1 MGGELGSTTDAKA
14 LIPGDV
20 DALTDLADIMT
31 HWSKKFDKVGTNLRD
46 VKVPGWNGRAS
57 EAFWKSISKEKANWY
72 VASDHMS
79 GAATAITS
87 YISVLSWAQRQAAD
101 AIGKWDAGDHAGAQE
116 VLNTA
121 RTQVEEAA
129 GTLSTELGKL
139 SGGAPDSP
147 SWLTQ
152 ARELAKELGLGQSS
166 GGPGEDLWQYGN
178 NPADKHVRQWGHQDP
193 NANGE
198 DPNAPKKTS
207 WSVKI
212 AELSGGADVW
222 STDAKGETTVGGVKL
237 SGNAGVSLLGV
248 DGSAAAGIT
257 DGNLEL
263 KATGSAYL
271 AKAEASG
278 SAEYGILGAQVQGSA
293 LVGANAEAKA
303 TVGKDGLHA
312 GAEAFAGA
320 KAEGS
325 TSADVGGVGAGV
337 TGEAWAG
344 AGASASVDAGKGED
358 GKYHVGGEVGAG
370 VGLGGKVG
378 FQVTVDPYE
387 VIDTVGDAADAV
399 SDAADTAWDNT
410 LGTWF

>member
-1 MGGELGSTTDAKA
+1 MAAALGSTADPKA

-20 DALTDLADIMT
+20 VALTDLADTMT
-31 HWSKKFDKVGTNLRD
+31 KWSGKFDKVGSNLRD
-46 VKVPGWNGRAS
+46 VKVPGWNGEAS
-57 EAFWKSISKEKANWY
+57 DAFWKKLSSEKGNWY

-87 YISVLSWAQRQAAD
+87 YTSVLRWAQQQAAD
-101 AIGKWDAGDHAGAQE
+101 AIEKWDDGDHAGAQQ
-116 VLNTA
+116 VLSTA
-121 RTQVEEAA
+121 RTQVEQAS

-139 SGGAPDSP
+139 SGSAPDSP

-152 ARELAKELGLGQSS
+152 ARDLAKDLGLGQGS

-178 NPADKHVRQWGHQDP
+178 SPADKRTRKWGYQDP
-193 NANGE
+193 NAPAD
-198 DPNAPKKTS
+198 DPNAPKKVS

-212 AELSGGADVW
+212 AEVSGGADVW
-222 STDAKGETTVGGVKL
+222 SADAKGETTVGGIKL
-237 SGNAGVSLLGV
+237 SGSAGVSLLGV
-248 DGSAAAGIT
+248 EGSAVAGIT

-278 SAEYGILGAQVQGSA
+278 SAEYGILGAQAKAGA
-293 LVGANAEAKA
+293 FAGANAEAKA

-325 TSADVGGVGAGV
+325 ASADVGGIGAGV

-344 AGASASVDAGKGED
+344 AGASASADVGKGED
-358 GKYHVGGEVGAG
+358 GKYHVGGELG
-370 VGLGGKVG
+370 VGLGVGGKVG
-378 FQVTVDPYE
+378 FQVTVDPGE
-387 VIDTVGDAADAV
+387 VVDTVGDAADAV
-399 SDAADTAWDNT
+399 GDAADSAWDNT
-410 LGTWF
+410 VGSWF